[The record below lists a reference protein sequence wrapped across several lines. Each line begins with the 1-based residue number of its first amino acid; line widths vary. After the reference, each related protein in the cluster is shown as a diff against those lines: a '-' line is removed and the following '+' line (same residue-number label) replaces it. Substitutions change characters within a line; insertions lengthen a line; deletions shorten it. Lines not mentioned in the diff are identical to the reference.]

1 MIVDQFMK
9 FTIHKINHQAKA
21 MVVCDSRQAA
31 ADYKQMIDRIITEE
45 YNDEIKTLVAFS
57 GEVID
62 SNGRKC
68 TEANMNDNGVTDN
81 AIAEKFKESDY
92 KLLIVAEK
100 FQTGFDQK
108 LLHTM
113 FVDRKLG
120 CLHSPSYVSRWV
132 ATHDV
137 C

>member
-1 MIVDQFMK
+1 M
-9 FTIHKINHQAKA
+9 
-21 MVVCDSRQAA
+21 
-31 ADYKQMIDRIITEE
+31 
-45 YNDEIKTLVAFS
+45 AFS

-132 ATHDV
+132 ATHNV